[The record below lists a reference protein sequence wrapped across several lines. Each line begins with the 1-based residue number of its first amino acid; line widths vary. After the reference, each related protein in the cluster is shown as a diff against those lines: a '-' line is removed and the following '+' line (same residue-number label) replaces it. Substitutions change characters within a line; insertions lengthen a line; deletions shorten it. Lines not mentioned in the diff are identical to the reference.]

1 MTNENT
7 QDDAGS
13 TNTTD
18 SGNSASPADPTA
30 ESGNSANNSNQV
42 LVNSQIVDA
51 VKQTRDAVRI
61 GENDKS
67 KVVDSGIAY
76 QKASQA
82 AAFAVQDATD
92 YLRNIMA
99 ISSTAQGMA
108 LKLFL
113 ETQDPLYVPIIEQAQ
128 KAVTEAAGNLETVGV
143 SAISVAT
150 DFPR

>member
-1 MTNENT
+1 MSEEEMG
-7 QDDAGS
+7 DELLD
-13 TNTTD
+13 
-18 SGNSASPADPTA
+18 SASDSDTGDSNLPADN
-30 ESGNSANNSNQV
+30 GKL
-42 LVNSQIVDA
+42 LVNAQIVDA
-51 VKQTRDAVRI
+51 VKQTRDAVHI
-61 GENDKS
+61 GPDDKA
-67 KVVDSGIAY
+67 KVVDSGVAY

-113 ETQDPLYVPIIEQAQ
+113 ETKDPTYVQIITQAQ
-128 KAVTEAAGNLETVGV
+128 AAVTMAASNLETVGV